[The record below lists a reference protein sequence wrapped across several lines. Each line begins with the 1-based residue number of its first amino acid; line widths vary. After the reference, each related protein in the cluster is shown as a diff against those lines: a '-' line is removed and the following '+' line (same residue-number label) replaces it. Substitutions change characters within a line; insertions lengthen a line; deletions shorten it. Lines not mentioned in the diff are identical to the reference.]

1 MDNPNPIYYRDLIT
15 PDDSITN
22 LIDQLDELVSKYDG
36 MKSKIQG
43 AAAEVA
49 KGLQGVSGAT
59 EEQRKAIQLATEQS
73 DKLVA

>member
-36 MKSKIQG
+36 MKSKI
-43 AAAEVA
+43 
-49 KGLQGVSGAT
+49 
-59 EEQRKAIQLATEQS
+59 
-73 DKLVA
+73 